1 MNIFRECSSL
11 ELYRSYERSESGK
24 LGEACAMVV
33 PAQPMHH
40 VELLAVVK
48 AGLCV
53 LPRADVGDDAAV
65 GIVVRALDLGD
76 GIG

>member
-1 MNIFRECSSL
+1 
-11 ELYRSYERSESGK
+11 
-24 LGEACAMVV
+24 MVV